1 MFTLKSITRPLVLGL
16 VISSL
21 LISCS
26 DDESDGSG
34 TLKVSAKASI
44 GENSSAVGNSMTNRS
59 VNTDV
64 FVSDFRVNISE
75 FELELDESEYEAEG
89 EIEMESGESE
99 FEFEWE
105 IDGYYDY
112 EDEFELE
119 GPFELDLLAG
129 EIDFIVVDVPNAK
142 FEELEFKFDRST
154 DPNSDL
160 FGKSVLIQGTVNDI
174 PFIFWHSFEDEVEV
188 DFEEPEFDITI
199 KDNTEGITIE
209 FDLSLIFDVI
219 SGIDLSQAAD
229 GNEDGTIEISPEDPD
244 GNNALAEEIREYIK
258 TAIDLLDD

>member
-1 MFTLKSITRPLVLGL
+1 MFKSKMKPTNLITAL
-16 VISSL
+16 IASFL

-26 DDESDGSG
+26 SDESDGEG

-44 GENSSAVGNSMTNRS
+44 ENGAGKEISSGKE

-64 FVSDFRVNISE
+64 FVSDFRINISE
-75 FELELDESEYEAEG
+75 FELEMD
-89 EIEMESGESE
+89 ESE
-99 FEFEWE
+99 FEVEYESESESGEFEFEAEWDD
-105 IDGYYDY
+105 DGYFDY

-129 EIDFIVVDVPNAK
+129 EISFLTVDVPNGK

-154 DPNSDL
+154 DANSDL

-174 PFIFWHSFEDEVEV
+174 PFEFWHDFEDEVEV
-188 DFEEPEFDITI
+188 DYENPEFDITI
-199 KDNTEGITIE
+199 RDNTEGITIE
-209 FDLSLIFDVI
+209 FDLSLIFDVV

-229 GNEDGTIEISPEDPD
+229 GNEDGTIEISPQDED
-244 GNNALAEEIREYIK
+244 GNNALAQEIRELIK
-258 TAIDLLDD
+258 TAIELLDD

>member
-1 MFTLKSITRPLVLGL
+1 MFTLKSIARPLSAGL
-16 VISSL
+16 VLSFL

-26 DDESDGSG
+26 DDDSDGNG
-34 TLKVSAKASI
+34 TLRVSAQATVEAGS
-44 GENSSAVGNSMTNRS
+44 GSSVESVTSRS

-64 FVSDFRVNISE
+64 FVSDFRVNIAE

-89 EIEMESGESE
+89 EIEIESGESE

-129 EIDFIVVDVPNAK
+129 EIDFLIVDIPNAQ
-142 FEELEFKFDRST
+142 FEELEFEFEAST
-154 DPNSDL
+154 DVNSDL

-174 PFIFWHSFEDEVEV
+174 PFIFWHDFEEEVEV
-188 DFEEPEFDITI
+188 DFEDDAFDIVI
-199 KDNTEGITIE
+199 RNNTESITIE
-209 FDLSLIFDVI
+209 FDLSSIFDVV
-219 SGIDLSQAAD
+219 SGIDLSEAMD
-229 GNEDGTIEISPEDPD
+229 GNEDGTVEISPEDPD
-244 GNNALAEEIREYIK
+244 GNNQLAQQIK
-258 TAIDLLDD
+258 EFIKNSIDLLDD